1 VCDLAQECFNPV
13 IEPYS
18 GRNLIPMMVFNERAP
33 NAADCSGFYTVVLR
47 WKHLTLCAATLRMFG
62 DDAAEMPLIGTR
74 FTHRRQGLCRR
85 MVRAVTRVAS
95 FRAAD
100 CTAICFHPASLGE
113 DDHRQKV
120 A

>member
-1 VCDLAQECFNPV
+1 VTLAQECFNPV

-85 MVRAVTRVAS
+85 MVRAVT
-95 FRAAD
+95 
-100 CTAICFHPASLGE
+100 
-113 DDHRQKV
+113 
-120 A
+120 